1 MFGAR
6 DLLIIMNIS
15 FKNFVI
21 IIVALDL
28 LPVLAADNL
37 QNQILKAKNKV
48 LPALVHIEPV
58 KEFYDAGKKVKVQ
71 VTGSGIIID
80 AQGHVLTNNH
90 VAEKAN
96 QVKCTL
102 ANREEVPAEV
112 IGLDALTD
120 LAVLQLDLSKLSSKS
135 IPYAR
140 FGDSDS
146 LAVGEIVLA
155 LGSPLGL
162 SRSLSMGVISSIDRY
177 FEDTEQMLSPFN
189 LWIQTDA
196 AINPG
201 NSGGPLVNLRGEV
214 IGINA
219 RAIFFG
225 ENLGFA
231 IPINTAKLVIER
243 ILKDKMVERSWIGTE
258 WQEIKEYRNYKNQPK
273 LEGVLLS
280 YVEKGSPAEK
290 AGLQAGDL
298 VYQINHTPV
307 SAVYK
312 EELPRVRKFIAEI
325 PVGSAVGFSLQRG
338 SSTKEIILNTSQRG
352 KFDGN
357 EFICERWGLSVKEIT
372 PRIARNLNLP
382 DETGVLISGVLNGS
396 LADEAEAY
404 RGQIITQIDQDS
416 ILNLDDLKKIYDA
429 QKKSIP
435 AKGIMLKLYYRNTTR
450 YALLKEK

>member
-1 MFGAR
+1 MHVSIIK
-6 DLLIIMNIS
+6 LLIILS
-15 FKNFVI
+15 G
-21 IIVALDL
+21 LYL
-28 LPVLAADNL
+28 LPVFAADNL
-37 QNQILKAKNKV
+37 QHQILQAKNKV

-58 KEFYDAGKKVKVQ
+58 KEFYTAGKKVKVQ
-71 VTGSGIIID
+71 VTGSGVIFD

-120 LAVLQLDLSKLSSKS
+120 LAVLQLDLSKISAKTL
-135 IPYAR
+135 PYAR
-140 FGDSDS
+140 FGNSDS

-201 NSGGPLVNLRGEV
+201 NSGGPLVNLHGEV

-219 RAIFFG
+219 RAILFG

-243 ILKDKMVERSWIGTE
+243 ILKNKMVERSWIGTE
-258 WQEIKEYRNYKNQPK
+258 WQEIKEYRNFKNEPK
-273 LEGVLLS
+273 LEGILLS
-280 YVEKGSPAEK
+280 YVEKGSPAEQ
-290 AGLQAGDL
+290 AGLLAGDL
-298 VYQINHTPV
+298 VYRINDTPV
-307 SAVYK
+307 SAVYQ
-312 EELPRVRKFIAEI
+312 EELPKVRKLIAEI
-325 PVGSAVGFSLQRG
+325 PVGSAVRFFLRRG
-338 SSTKEIILNTSQRG
+338 DNGKEIIVNTSPQG
-352 KFDGN
+352 KFEGN
-357 EFICERWGLSVKEIT
+357 EFIGEQWGLSVKEIT
-372 PRIARNLNLP
+372 PRIVRNLNLP
-382 DETGVLISGVLNGS
+382 DETGVLVSGVLKGS
-396 LADEAEAY
+396 PADEAEVV
-404 RGQIITQIDQDS
+404 RGQVIKQID
-416 ILNLDDLKKIYDA
+416 LDRVLTLEDFKKIYE
-429 QKKSIP
+429 QKNRIPQKGTMLQLYFRSSI
-435 AKGIMLKLYYRNTTR
+435 R